1 MSASVIS
8 VHTGRIAPLG
18 AEGEPSGFVK
28 LARTGAV
35 AVNEVGLEGDEI
47 ADLSVH
53 GGPDKAVYGY
63 GADHYPHWA
72 AEHPGHAALFGPG
85 IMGENLA
92 ITGLAEGDICVGDV
106 HAIGDV
112 LLQACQPR
120 QPCFKLALRFDD
132 SMMVRA
138 MVKNRRSGWYYRV
151 LRGGAVR
158 AGDAVTLAT
167 RPNPDFPFARLVEIV
182 YARDPSRDELARMA
196 AMNGLA
202 RQWIVQAKMALRALD
217 QG

>member
-1 MSASVIS
+1 MNPSIIS

-18 AEGEPSGFVK
+18 EDGVPSGFVK
-28 LARTGAV
+28 RARDGAV
-35 AVNEVGLEGDEI
+35 VVDENGLDGDEI

-63 GADHYPHWA
+63 AAGHYPVWA
-72 AEHPGHAALFGPG
+72 AEQPRHAAQFGPG

-92 ITGLAEGDICVGDV
+92 IAGMTENDICVGDV
-106 HAIGDV
+106 HRVSGV

-132 SMMVRA
+132 PLMVKA
-138 MVKNRRSGWYYRV
+138 MVKTRRSGWYYRV
-151 LRGGAVR
+151 LQGGAVT
-158 AGDAVTLAT
+158 AGDAVTLAQ
-167 RPNPDFPFARLVEIV
+167 RPNPDFPFSRLVEIV

-196 AMNGLA
+196 AMDGLA
-202 RQWIVQAKMALRALD
+202 RQWVAQAKLALRALD
-217 QG
+217 QS